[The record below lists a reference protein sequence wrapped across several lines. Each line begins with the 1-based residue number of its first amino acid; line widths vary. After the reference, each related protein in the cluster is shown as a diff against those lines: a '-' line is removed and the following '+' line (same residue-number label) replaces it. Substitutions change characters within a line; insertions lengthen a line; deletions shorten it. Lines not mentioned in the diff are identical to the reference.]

1 MKNDQ
6 LTPEAIDE
14 VLAAV
19 HEELQAGAD
28 AARIIAIADGNPG
41 ARDQILAFAA
51 EWSASAGSDLPDEVL
66 DPGHTAREHAA
77 LLERYHRTTSSEASS
92 APESAL
98 DEAAFDKLEDV
109 ARRCRISLDLLRK
122 LARGRVDELSVPGI
136 LIGWIGAELDMET
149 GAVLGALAPAQTSAH
164 LDYFAPL
171 GRKPSGKISFLEA
184 VRSSS
189 LNHADRDFWLDMLA
203 R

>member
-1 MKNDQ
+1 MTNNH
-6 LTPEAIDE
+6 LTPEGVDE

-19 HEELQAGAD
+19 HEELESGAD
-28 AARIIAIADGNPG
+28 ASRIVAIADGNPG

-51 EWSASAGSDLPDEVL
+51 EWSASAGSDLQDELL
-66 DPGHTAREHAA
+66 DPGHTARQHAA
-77 LLERYHRTTSSEASS
+77 LLERYHRSTSAEASP
-92 APESAL
+92 ARASAL
-98 DEAAFDKLEDV
+98 EEAAFDKLEDV

-136 LIGWIGAELDMET
+136 LIGWIGAELGMEP
-149 GAVLGALAPAQTSAH
+149 GAVLGALAPAQTSAG

-171 GRKPSGKISFLEA
+171 GRTPSAQISFLEA
-184 VRSSS
+184 VRSSG
-189 LNHADRDFWLDMLA
+189 LNGADRDFWLDKLA